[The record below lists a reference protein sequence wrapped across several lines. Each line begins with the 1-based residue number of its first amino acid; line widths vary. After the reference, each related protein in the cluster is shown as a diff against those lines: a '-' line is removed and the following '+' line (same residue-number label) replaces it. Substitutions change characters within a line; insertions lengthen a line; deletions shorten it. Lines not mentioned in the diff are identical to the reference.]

1 MKEPSLDLFPCGCMI
16 TPGMGEAGSLTIISA
31 NRYFEEVLGIPL
43 QGLLHQPLVTL
54 LTRASGIFFDSF
66 MLPMLLHEGRCDEI
80 LLDIRTP
87 SGERVP
93 VIVNTV
99 LEASGEQLIYWSLFK
114 ATQRNRLDQ
123 ELISTRSR
131 LEEKSAMLEELTRRD
146 ELTGLLNRR
155 ELRRRADLILAQSR
169 RTDVSVAVLMLD
181 IDHFKEINDT
191 RGHAEGDRILEALGC
206 LFRGQGREADII
218 ARVGGEEF
226 VFMASGLNE
235 QEAVQAAQRLH
246 ELAGQVPMAGD
257 PLTISIGISLS
268 SGDSGLTYQELF
280 KRADMALYEA
290 KSEGRN
296 RTLVYNSNTRKF
308 DTSS

>member
-1 MKEPSLDLFPCGCMI
+1 
-16 TPGMGEAGSLTIISA
+16 
-31 NRYFEEVLGIPL
+31 
-43 QGLLHQPLVTL
+43 
-54 LTRASGIFFDSF
+54 